1 MNMHKTSIK
10 ILTSVAVVVVAL
22 GVTYAIMLARATARL
37 RRAYA
42 DLEKDGRPMRAA
54 EVIPPQV
61 PDAQNGAMLYAS
73 ATLLLKA
80 QSSPETGQPD
90 ARREELLGYLSE
102 QADEF
107 AAGTLDPNKQAEF
120 RQLMEQEVVTSA
132 LSAVRQGA
140 QRPACRFDCDYGN
153 GVGLNPYL
161 SDLRTLGR
169 VIGAKAC
176 LEAEAGRSEA
186 AWDLAQ
192 TLVTMA
198 DGRRTEP
205 IIISQLVR
213 MALVGLSCA
222 TIQKLAATIS
232 PNSQQYESLMGTLD
246 TLDDVQPLVQAV
258 DGERI
263 LMGEW
268 LFTLPKGELY
278 KQLRQIAAESY
289 WPEIV
294 LRLRFRRLTFKPL
307 FLSDHA
313 AYLQL
318 MRKHAH
324 LFEQPFSAD
333 LRDNLE
339 KEEHAV
345 PKRYLLTH
353 SLTPAVGRIK
363 DVHCRMVA
371 DVRITRAGL
380 ALLRYR
386 QTHGSLPETLD
397 ALRLTDA
404 TDPFTGKPL
413 FYRRDDEGFILYSVG
428 GDLKDNDGSPKQPK
442 QQADYDIV
450 WRFAASEP

>member
-10 ILTSVAVVVVAL
+10 ILTGVAVAVVAL
-22 GVTYAIMLARATARL
+22 GVTYAIMLASATARL

-42 DLEKDGRPMRAA
+42 DLEKDGRPMDAA
-54 EVIPPQV
+54 EIIPPDV
-61 PDAQNGAMLYAS
+61 PDAQNGALLYAS
-73 ATLLLKA
+73 AALLLKA
-80 QSSPETGQPD
+80 QPSPEAGQPD
-90 ARREELLGYLSE
+90 ARRQDLLGYLGTRAS
-102 QADEF
+102 EF

-132 LSAVRQGA
+132 MSAIRQGA
-140 QRPACRFDCDYGN
+140 QRPACRFDCDYDN
-153 GVGLNPYL
+153 GVGMNPYL
-161 SDLRTLGR
+161 SDLRTLAR
-169 VIGAKAC
+169 VVGAKAC
-176 LEAEAGRSEA
+176 LEAEAGRPEA

-192 TLVTMA
+192 TLATMA
-198 DGRRTEP
+198 DGRRSEP

-213 MALVGLSCA
+213 MALVGLSCT
-222 TIQKLAATIS
+222 TIQRLAGTTP

-246 TLDDVQPLVQAV
+246 TLDDIQPLVRAV

-278 KQLRQIAAESY
+278 KQLRQTLSESY

-294 LRLRFRRLTFKPL
+294 HRLRFHRLTFKPL

-318 MRKHAH
+318 MRKHAQ

-339 KEEHAV
+339 KEELAV

-353 SLTPAVGRIK
+353 SLTPAICRIK
-363 DVHCRMVA
+363 DIHCRMVA
-371 DVRITRAGL
+371 DVRVARTGL
-380 ALLRYR
+380 ALLQYR
-386 QTHGSLPETLD
+386 QTHGSFPQTLD
-397 ALRLTDA
+397 ALRLADV

-413 FYRRDDEGFILYSVG
+413 FYRRDDKGFILYSVG

-450 WRFAASEP
+450 WRFPGPEP